1 MKQTVKVTT
10 TETRELPDFFVC
22 NVIVNGHSYHWYG
35 VINNML
41 VSVTMFDDYVNVT
54 RDLIDEDTKLSEYDL
69 SEGVTEI
76 TSKEFKAVLARAI
89 AIINA
94 E

>member
-22 NVIVNGHSYHWYG
+22 NDIFRDNSQWYG
-35 VINNML
+35 VINGVLISVMIL
-41 VSVTMFDDYVNVT
+41 QTFVSIQRDVIDADT
-54 RDLIDEDTKLSEYDL
+54 RIPDYDL
-69 SEGVTEI
+69 RNSITEI
-76 TSKEFKAVLARAI
+76 TCEEFKEVLARAI